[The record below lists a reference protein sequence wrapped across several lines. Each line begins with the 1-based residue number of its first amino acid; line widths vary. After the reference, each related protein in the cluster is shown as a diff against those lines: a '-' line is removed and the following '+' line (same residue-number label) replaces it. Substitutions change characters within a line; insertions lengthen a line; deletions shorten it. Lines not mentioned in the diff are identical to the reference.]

1 MRFVPSIAGR
11 LHSAFRQFRWK
22 SALVG
27 VVTPLLLAGGY
38 GVVFGGDGVQGIAGE
53 IVTIGRRDIVLSIK
67 ALGTV
72 TLANEQ
78 QLRFN
83 VLGKVEK
90 VHVEEGQEVQRD
102 DLIAE
107 MEKTDPLAD
116 IRQAELFVNDAYLS
130 LQKLLASRD
139 QELLTA
145 QNAVRDLERQLTEAY
160 GEVPSQ
166 RQQVKD
172 TIEQAKR
179 TVLEKEAAYE
189 KAQRDM
195 AVSIQD
201 AITDIDDLLD
211 DIVAVLSGEEYVRGG
226 SRFDTFDIDFL
237 FNDYSLKNQV
247 EFSYYDATNAYD
259 ALREKYGTVINVED
273 TRKLQ
278 TILTD
283 AIALAGQI
291 VDLTGL
297 SYEFV
302 QTAVPSASYTDSDI
316 NDMKSTMNT
325 ARSTAITLLDTLR
338 DQQATLTLPGK
349 NTTLQDLEDAEESL
363 ALLESQQENKTTA
376 ADDQERSVTNL
387 NDKLRA
393 EQAQLTQTQTSV
405 DVQINQQRNTVAQKQ
420 VALQKAKSALE
431 KYELRAPFDGIVRRI
446 DFQVGDN
453 LLADANET
461 KYVVL
466 ENPDYFIV
474 TVQLDQVDVVH
485 VKEGQKASIVF
496 DALPEETFEGVIDFI
511 DTTPIQ
517 SSGVVSYEVE
527 IALQPTGH
535 TILSGMTA
543 KVEIEIDARENVV
556 AVPNLALRAI
566 GNSSFVVG
574 ENGERFPVET
584 GLSDGTYTEVLSGL
598 QEGAKIQS
606 VNVSISSNQDG
617 ERSERSSNNAQM
629 IMRMGG
635 PPR

>member
-1 MRFVPSIAGR
+1 
-11 LHSAFRQFRWK
+11 
-22 SALVG
+22 
-27 VVTPLLLAGGY
+27 
-38 GVVFGGDGVQGIAGE
+38 
-53 IVTIGRRDIVLSIK
+53 
-67 ALGTV
+67 
-72 TLANEQ
+72 
-78 QLRFN
+78 
-83 VLGKVEK
+83 
-90 VHVEEGQEVQRD
+90 
-102 DLIAE
+102 
-107 MEKTDPLAD
+107 
-116 IRQAELFVNDAYLS
+116 
-130 LQKLLASRD
+130 
-139 QELLTA
+139 
-145 QNAVRDLERQLTEAY
+145 
-160 GEVPSQ
+160 
-166 RQQVKD
+166 
-172 TIEQAKR
+172 
-179 TVLEKEAAYE
+179 
-189 KAQRDM
+189 M

-420 VALQKAKSALE
+420 VALQKAKRALE

>member
-1 MRFVPSIAGR
+1 LRVQEIQVPLYADGSAG
-11 LHSAFRQFRWK
+11 L
-22 SALVG
+22 
-27 VVTPLLLAGGY
+27 P
-38 GVVFGGDGVQGIAGE
+38 
-53 IVTIGRRDIVLSIK
+53 
-67 ALGTV
+67 
-72 TLANEQ
+72 
-78 QLRFN
+78 
-83 VLGKVEK
+83 
-90 VHVEEGQEVQRD
+90 EV
-102 DLIAE
+102 
-107 MEKTDPLAD
+107 
-116 IRQAELFVNDAYLS
+116 
-130 LQKLLASRD
+130 
-139 QELLTA
+139 
-145 QNAVRDLERQLTEAY
+145 
-160 GEVPSQ
+160 
-166 RQQVKD
+166 
-172 TIEQAKR
+172 
-179 TVLEKEAAYE
+179 
-189 KAQRDM
+189 
-195 AVSIQD
+195 
-201 AITDIDDLLD
+201 
-211 DIVAVLSGEEYVRGG
+211 
-226 SRFDTFDIDFL
+226 
-237 FNDYSLKNQV
+237 
-247 EFSYYDATNAYD
+247 
-259 ALREKYGTVINVED
+259 
-273 TRKLQ
+273 
-278 TILTD
+278 
-283 AIALAGQI
+283 
-291 VDLTGL
+291 
-297 SYEFV
+297 
-302 QTAVPSASYTDSDI
+302 
-316 NDMKSTMNT
+316 
-325 ARSTAITLLDTLR
+325 
-338 DQQATLTLPGK
+338 
-349 NTTLQDLEDAEESL
+349 
-363 ALLESQQENKTTA
+363 
-376 ADDQERSVTNL
+376 
-387 NDKLRA
+387 
-393 EQAQLTQTQTSV
+393 
-405 DVQINQQRNTVAQKQ
+405 
-420 VALQKAKSALE
+420 
-431 KYELRAPFDGIVRRI
+431 APFDGIVRRI

>member
-1 MRFVPSIAGR
+1 
-11 LHSAFRQFRWK
+11 
-22 SALVG
+22 
-27 VVTPLLLAGGY
+27 
-38 GVVFGGDGVQGIAGE
+38 
-53 IVTIGRRDIVLSIK
+53 
-67 ALGTV
+67 
-72 TLANEQ
+72 
-78 QLRFN
+78 
-83 VLGKVEK
+83 
-90 VHVEEGQEVQRD
+90 
-102 DLIAE
+102 
-107 MEKTDPLAD
+107 
-116 IRQAELFVNDAYLS
+116 
-130 LQKLLASRD
+130 
-139 QELLTA
+139 
-145 QNAVRDLERQLTEAY
+145 
-160 GEVPSQ
+160 
-166 RQQVKD
+166 
-172 TIEQAKR
+172 
-179 TVLEKEAAYE
+179 
-189 KAQRDM
+189 
-195 AVSIQD
+195 
-201 AITDIDDLLD
+201 
-211 DIVAVLSGEEYVRGG
+211 
-226 SRFDTFDIDFL
+226 
-237 FNDYSLKNQV
+237 
-247 EFSYYDATNAYD
+247 
-259 ALREKYGTVINVED
+259 
-273 TRKLQ
+273 
-278 TILTD
+278 
-283 AIALAGQI
+283 
-291 VDLTGL
+291 
-297 SYEFV
+297 
-302 QTAVPSASYTDSDI
+302 
-316 NDMKSTMNT
+316 
-325 ARSTAITLLDTLR
+325 
-338 DQQATLTLPGK
+338 
-349 NTTLQDLEDAEESL
+349 
-363 ALLESQQENKTTA
+363 
-376 ADDQERSVTNL
+376 
-387 NDKLRA
+387 
-393 EQAQLTQTQTSV
+393 
-405 DVQINQQRNTVAQKQ
+405 
-420 VALQKAKSALE
+420 VALQKAKRALE